1 LVICTQRRSSA
12 GNVRTPNGNYAAA
25 LRGARAEGADI
36 NMELCETYYDITK
49 CRFKNNLTEKVRD
62 AAYKILDSYLKE
74 PLDDDAY
81 RGIYVDMNAGMRNLS
96 IETKAQIV
104 TDMVML
110 DKTTEI
116 RITIMPKYSIERLTV
131 NIQIA

>member
-1 LVICTQRRSSA
+1 
-12 GNVRTPNGNYAAA
+12 
-25 LRGARAEGADI
+25 
-36 NMELCETYYDITK
+36 MELCETYYDITK